1 MLTTNLFM
9 FVFKK
14 NDDHLAA
21 MESYKDLITKK
32 EIIITK
38 DGIDE
43 HYYVIYC
50 NFTNPMTVLKDDSL
64 FSISL
69 QMDYTANVVDQL
81 NVDLRFVELIN
92 DKIVSD
98 IEQFCILD
106 GDVLDG
112 SARIL
117 VNVSDLEGNK
127 KIEKFVSE
135 LNKYS
140 CKEYIRKSN
149 QAIRNIINSVDRSLE
164 KGEKDTVIV

>member
-9 FVFKK
+9 LVFKK
-14 NDDHLAA
+14 NDEHLAA

-38 DGIDE
+38 DGVDE

-69 QMDYTANVVDQL
+69 AMDYRNNVEDQL
-81 NVDLRFVELIN
+81 NVDLRFISLIN
-92 DKIVSD
+92 DKITSD

-112 SARIL
+112 NARIL
-117 VNVSDLEGNK
+117 VDVSDLEGNE

>member
-1 MLTTNLFM
+1 MLTTNLYM

-14 NDDHLAA
+14 NDEHLAA
-21 MESYKDLITKK
+21 MESYKDFITKK
-32 EIIITK
+32 EIIIPK
-38 DGIDE
+38 EGVDE

-50 NFTNPMTVLKDDSL
+50 NFANPMAILKDDSL

-69 QMDYTANVVDQL
+69 AMDYTANVVDQL
-81 NVDLRFVELIN
+81 NVDLRLIDLIN
-92 DKIVSD
+92 DKITSD
-98 IEQFCILD
+98 IERFCILD

-112 SARIL
+112 SVRIL
-117 VNVSDLEGNK
+117 VDVSDLEENK

-149 QAIRNIINSVDRSLE
+149 KVIRNLVNSADNLLE
-164 KGEKDTVIV
+164 KCEKNTIIV

>member
-14 NDDHLAA
+14 NDDHLVA

-32 EIIITK
+32 EIIIPK
-38 DGIDE
+38 EGVDE

-50 NFTNPMTVLKDDSL
+50 NFSNPMTVLKDDSL

-69 QMDYTANVVDQL
+69 AMDYTTNVVDQL
-81 NVDLRFVELIN
+81 NVDLRLIELIN
-92 DKIVSD
+92 DKITSD

-112 SARIL
+112 SVRIL
-117 VNVSDLEGNK
+117 VDVSDLEGSK
-127 KIEKFVSE
+127 KIEKIVSE

-149 QAIRNIINSVDRSLE
+149 KMIRNLVNSADNLLE
-164 KGEKDTVIV
+164 KDETIVD

>member
-14 NDDHLAA
+14 NDDYLAQ

-38 DGIDE
+38 DGVDE

-69 QMDYTANVVDQL
+69 AMDYTTNVVDQL
-81 NVDLRFVELIN
+81 NVDLRLIELIN
-92 DKIVSD
+92 DKITSD

-112 SARIL
+112 SVRIL
-117 VNVSDLEGNK
+117 VDVSDLEGSK

-149 QAIRNIINSVDRSLE
+149 KMIRNLVNSADNLLE
-164 KGEKDTVIV
+164 KDETIVD

>member
-32 EIIITK
+32 EIIIPK
-38 DGIDE
+38 EGVDE

-50 NFTNPMTVLKDDSL
+50 NFSNPMTVLKDDSL

-69 QMDYTANVVDQL
+69 AMDYTTNVVDQL
-81 NVDLRFVELIN
+81 NVDLRLIELIN
-92 DKIVSD
+92 DKITSD

-112 SARIL
+112 SVRIL
-117 VNVSDLEGNK
+117 VDVSDLEGSK

-149 QAIRNIINSVDRSLE
+149 KIIRNLVNSADNLLE
-164 KGEKDTVIV
+164 KDETIVD

>member
-1 MLTTNLFM
+1 MLTTNLYM

-14 NDDHLAA
+14 NDEHLAA
-21 MESYKDLITKK
+21 MESYKDFITKK
-32 EIIITK
+32 EIIISK
-38 DGIDE
+38 DGVDE

-50 NFTNPMTVLKDDSL
+50 KFANPMSILKDDSL

-69 QMDYTANVVDQL
+69 EMDYTANVVDRL
-81 NVDLRFVELIN
+81 NVDLRFIDLIN
-92 DKIVSD
+92 NKITSD

-106 GDVLDG
+106 GDD
-112 SARIL
+112 RIL
-117 VNVSDLEGNK
+117 VDISDLEGNK

-149 QAIRNIINSVDRSLE
+149 KMIRNLVNSADILLE
-164 KGEKDTVIV
+164 KDETIVD